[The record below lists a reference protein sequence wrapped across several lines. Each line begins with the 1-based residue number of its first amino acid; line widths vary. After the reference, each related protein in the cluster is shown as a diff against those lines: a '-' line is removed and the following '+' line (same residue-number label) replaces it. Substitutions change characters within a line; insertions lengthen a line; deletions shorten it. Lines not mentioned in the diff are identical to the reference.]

1 MQVIEQR
8 GFRVARI
15 AICILLGCS
24 LFSLPADAQVSE
36 ARLTGVVMDASGAVV
51 PGAQISITNVQTDTT
66 RDLTTNQS
74 GLYNAPG
81 LPAGNYTLKISAP
94 GFETELRT
102 GITLTTG
109 AEQVLNITLKV
120 GNVAQQVVVTDVP
133 PQVQLSTAALS
144 DVVDSTS
151 VRELPLNGRSWTD
164 LAALTTGVNV
174 IKTQPPVSASDRP
187 KRGLGAEL
195 SISGGR
201 PQQNSY
207 LLDGININDY
217 SNAGPGS
224 ILGGNL
230 GVDAIQEF
238 NVITTNAMAQY
249 GRTSGGVISAI
260 TRSGTNEL
268 HGSAYEFLRNS
279 ALDAKNYFDN
289 SGAIPPFRQNQFGA
303 SAGGPIKKN
312 NTFVFGDYEGI
323 RQTLGQ
329 TNRPVV
335 PTAAARAGT
344 LVCTSVQVGNGV
356 CTPAQATYTV
366 AVDPQAARF
375 LSAFFPLP
383 NIAPSGPS
391 DTGIY
396 SFAGASL
403 TSENY
408 FTIKV
413 DHAFSGTDNVAATYM
428 FDDNPNTTPD
438 ELNNKLI
445 ISKTRRQLISI
456 LENHIFSPSLENS
469 VHVGFSRDNAGSP
482 VGSRAV
488 NPAAA
493 DTSYGF
499 APGETAG
506 GIQIGGLVPF
516 SGGLTTAFPLTFR
529 WNSYQAYDDV
539 SLTKGIHTFTF
550 GANLERILDNQSTA
564 DFPGGIFA
572 FNSLSDF
579 LQNKPFSLQIDKPGY
594 ELPRDVRQTM
604 FGTYFQDDIKFKPNL
619 TINLAL
625 RYEIASVPEET
636 AGRMS
641 NLRVLSGNTPSTGS
655 PYYRNPSLKNFEPRI
670 GFAWDPFHDGRT
682 SVRGGFGYYDILPLI
697 VETGPGLDG
706 VAPFDL
712 AVSGSNLGAGLFPT
726 GAFPVLSNM
735 NSFILYLIQF
745 NPPRN
750 YVMQWNLNLQRQI
763 RPNTTVMLAYV
774 GSRGIHMWYQTDD
787 GNIVRPVAHT
797 SDGYFW
803 PSTIGGGTVIDP
815 QTGRVPKSSW
825 SADSRFHGFE
835 AELLQRLSH
844 NVQGQVSFT
853 WSRCIDTSS
862 GSAASDQYRNSLPA
876 TFWLDARTHRGPCDT
891 NITRNL
897 VANAVWD
904 VPHPKTLP
912 GILEWA
918 TSGWQMTG
926 IFTASSGQPF
936 SVVISGDPMGLNS
949 VIPFAYPDRLR
960 GPGCGHPVNPDNPN
974 NYIKLSCFSL
984 PVAPTNPPV
993 ACTPYGANASPAAPV
1008 AGTCAN
1014 KMGNAGRNGLVG
1026 PGIVNLDFSVYKSNP
1041 LKFISEKA
1049 DLQFRAEGYNVF
1061 NRPDFSPPNDNF
1073 TLFDNFGNS
1082 ISTAGVIDQTTV
1094 TAREIQ
1100 FALKF
1105 TW

>member
-1 MQVIEQR
+1 MHCLQQQR
-8 GFRVARI
+8 FRAFGI
-15 AICILLGCS
+15 ATGILLGFS
-24 LFSLPADAQVSE
+24 LFCLPANAQVSE
-36 ARLTGVVMDASGAVV
+36 ARLTGVVMDSSGAIV
-51 PGAQISITNVQTDTT
+51 PSAQISITNVSTETT
-66 RDLTTNQS
+66 RDLTTNES
-74 GLYNAPG
+74 GIYNAPG
-81 LPAGNYTLKISAP
+81 LPAGNYRVKVSAQ
-94 GFETELRT
+94 GFQTEVRT
-102 GITLTTG
+102 GVTLTTG
-109 AEQVLNITLKV
+109 AEQVLNITLKI
-120 GNVAQQVVVTDVP
+120 GNISQQVVVTDVP

-144 DVVDSTS
+144 DVVESTS

-164 LAALTTGVNV
+164 LAALTTGVSV

-217 SNAGPGS
+217 SNGGPGS

-238 NVITTNAMAQY
+238 NVITTNAMVQY

-260 TRSGTNEL
+260 TRSGTNEF

-289 SGAIPPFRQNQFGA
+289 VGAIPPFRQNQFGA
-303 SAGGPIKKN
+303 SAGGPIRKN
-312 NTFVFGDYEGI
+312 NTFVFGDYEAI

-329 TNRPVV
+329 TSQQVV

-344 LVCTSVQVGNGV
+344 LVCTPADVPVNCTANQLTHTVQ
-356 CTPAQATYTV
+356 
-366 AVDPQAARF
+366 VDPQAARF
-375 LSAFFPLP
+375 LRAFFPLP
-383 NIAPSGPS
+383 NIAAASPS
-391 DTGIY
+391 DTGFY
-396 SFAGASL
+396 SFAAASI

-408 FTIKV
+408 FTVKV
-413 DHAFSGTDNVAATYM
+413 DHSFSDIDNVAVTYM
-428 FDDNPNTTPD
+428 FDDNPSTTPD

-445 ISKTRRQLISI
+445 ISKTRRQLVSI
-456 LENHIFSPSLENS
+456 LENHVFSTALQNS

-482 VGSRAV
+482 ISSKAV

-506 GIQIGGLVPF
+506 GIVIGPLVPF

-529 WNSYQAYDDV
+529 WNSYQAYDDI

-550 GANLERILDNQSTA
+550 GANIERILDNQSTA
-564 DFPGGIFA
+564 DFPGGIFT
-572 FNSLSDF
+572 FNTLSDF

-604 FGTYFQDDIKFKPNL
+604 FGTYFHDDVKLRPNL
-619 TINLAL
+619 TVNLGL

-641 NLRVLSGNTPSTGS
+641 NLRTLSGNTPFTGS
-655 PYYRNPSLKNFEPRI
+655 PYYRNPSLRNFEPRV
-670 GFAWDPFHDGRT
+670 GFAWDPFRDGRT
-682 SVRGGFGYYDILPLI
+682 SVRGGFGFYDILPLI
-697 VETGPGLDG
+697 AETGPGLDG

-712 AVSGSNLGAGLFPT
+712 SVSGSNLSAQGSNLFPT
-726 GAFPVLSNM
+726 GAFPLLANR

-750 YVMQWNLNLQRQI
+750 YVMQWNLNAQRQI

-787 GNIVRPVAHT
+787 GNIVLPVAHT
-797 SDGYFW
+797 PDGYFW
-803 PSTIGGGTVIDP
+803 PSAIGSGTVIDP

-825 SADSRFHGFE
+825 SADAYFHGLE
-835 AELLQRLSH
+835 AELLQRLTH
-844 NVQGQVSFT
+844 NLQGQVSFT

-862 GSAASDQYRNSLPA
+862 GSTASDQYRNSLPA
-876 TFWLDARTHRGPCDT
+876 TFWPDPRTHRGPCDT
-891 NITRNL
+891 NVTRNL

-904 VPHPKTLP
+904 VPHPKGLP
-912 GILEWA
+912 GILGWA
-918 TSGWQMTG
+918 TSGWQTTG

-936 SVVISGDPMGLNS
+936 SVVINGDQMGLNS
-949 VIPFAYPDRLR
+949 VIPFAFPDRLR
-960 GPGCGHPVNPDNPN
+960 TPGCSQPINVDDPG

-984 PVAPTNPPV
+984 PLAPAHPPV
-993 ACTPYGANASPAAPV
+993 ACTPFPNAPPSGPA
-1008 AGTCAN
+1008 TCAN
-1014 KMGNAGRNGLVG
+1014 KLGNAGRNGLVG
-1026 PGIVNLDFSVYKSNP
+1026 PGIVNLDFSLYKSNP

-1049 DLQFRAEGYNVF
+1049 DLQFRAESYNVF
-1061 NRPDFSPPNDNF
+1061 NRPDFAPPTANF
-1073 TLFDNFGNS
+1073 SLFDNTGAS
-1082 ISTAGVIDQTTV
+1082 ISSAGVITQTTV

-1100 FALKF
+1100 FALKL